1 MNGWLILCK
10 IMVKPLESIINSNRR
25 QIRMTNSVPH
35 RFLTKSSFNHK
46 GESMGGEV
54 WRENCG

>member
-10 IMVKPLESIINSNRR
+10 IMLKSLENIINSNRR
-25 QIRMTNSVPH
+25 QKRMMNTVPH

-46 GESMGGEV
+46 DESMVEEV
-54 WRENCG
+54 GRKNCG